1 MPRDQSPSE
10 IPHLFFGTG
19 AVRFWEGPA
28 GHWCKLTLKKL
39 RFRFCSADDPGTG
52 TQATTAARETISLMA
67 AHGNDPLGLYI
78 SIPFCRSKCTYCNF
92 ASGVYP
98 ASEHARYVD
107 RLIEDLSL
115 AGEWAERMGLEL
127 PSAVDTIYLGG
138 GTPSLLAPELIE
150 RLFAAVRAGFEVQSD
165 AEITIECAPGQI
177 ADATIEAFQA
187 VGVNRVSLGVQ
198 SFIDREAQV
207 SGRLHSRA
215 VVEEDLRRLRGAGIA
230 NLNMDLIA
238 GLAGQ
243 TSASWEESLNVLVD
257 SGVPHASV
265 YMLEV
270 DEDSRLGREM
280 LAGGA
285 RYYAELVPTDDAVAQ
300 MYTRA
305 IERLASAGLAQ
316 YEISN
321 FCRPGFA
328 SRHNLRYWQRRP
340 YLGLGLDASSMAFD
354 AADSSESG
362 YVLRSTTTSD
372 LKEYLAGPEPAET
385 AWLSPARQH
394 EEAWFLGL
402 RLNQGVEVAA
412 LVREFGSETVTRALD
427 VVERLVEDGLLESD
441 GKTVRLTEHGQ
452 MLSNDV
458 FQEFLGLDATEAEN
472 VRQTNAESLLQ
483 Q

>member
-1 MPRDQSPSE
+1 
-10 IPHLFFGTG
+10 
-19 AVRFWEGPA
+19 
-28 GHWCKLTLKKL
+28 
-39 RFRFCSADDPGTG
+39 
-52 TQATTAARETISLMA
+52 MA
-67 AHGNDPLGLYI
+67 AHQADPLGLYL

-98 ASEHARYVD
+98 ASEHARYVA
-107 RLIEDLSL
+107 RLIEDLAL
-115 AGEWAERMGLEL
+115 TGEWAERMGLEL
-127 PSAVDTIYLGG
+127 PRAVDTIYLGG
-138 GTPSLLAPELIE
+138 GTPSLLEPALIE
-150 RLFAAVRAGFEVQSD
+150 RFFGALRAEFDIQSE

-215 VVEEDLRRLRGAGIA
+215 VVEQDLRRLRAAGIA
-230 NLNMDLIA
+230 NLNVDLIA

-243 TSASWEESLNVLVD
+243 TLASWEESLTVLVD

-280 LAGGA
+280 LSGGA
-285 RYYAELVPTDDAVAQ
+285 RYYAELVPSDDAIAQ

-305 IERLASAGLAQ
+305 IERLHEAGLLQ

-321 FCRPGFA
+321 FCRPGFT
-328 SRHNLRYWQRRP
+328 SRHNLRYWRRRP
-340 YLGLGLDASSMAFD
+340 YLGLGLDASSMLREAPGAKD
-354 AADSSESG
+354 QSEPG

-372 LKEYLAGPEPAET
+372 LNEYLAGPEPAET

-402 RLNQGVEVAA
+402 RLNQGVEFFA
-412 LVREFGSETVTRALD
+412 LEREFGTAMGSRAMD
-427 VVERLVEDGLLESD
+427 VVGRLVEDGLLESD
-441 GKTVRLTEHGQ
+441 DKTVHLTAHGQ

-458 FQEFLGLDATEAEN
+458 FQEFLGLDANEAEN
-472 VRQTNAESLLQ
+472 IRQTNAESLLQ
-483 Q
+483 P